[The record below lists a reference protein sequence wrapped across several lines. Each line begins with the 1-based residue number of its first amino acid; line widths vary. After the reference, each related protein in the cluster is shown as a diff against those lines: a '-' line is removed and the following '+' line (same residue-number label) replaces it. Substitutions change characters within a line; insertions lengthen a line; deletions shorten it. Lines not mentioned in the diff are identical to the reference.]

1 MLMLR
6 GAFSH
11 LAFSARSPA
20 KCTGPRTERDSF
32 PFKIPYSRRV
42 LFWLCTFR
50 FFFFLTCIKQCNIA
64 NQFIALEKH
73 ICMDSCKLFLMAPGM
88 KSVTSFKKKKNVL
101 PKAQN

>member
-50 FFFFLTCIKQCNIA
+50 FFFFFNLHKTMQHSQPVHSLRETHLHGFLQIVSYSSWN
-64 NQFIALEKH
+64 EK
-73 ICMDSCKLFLMAPGM
+73 CDFL
-88 KSVTSFKKKKNVL
+88 
-101 PKAQN
+101 